1 MNHTEAKRSRR
12 VVILL
17 LLLTGLAVLF
27 YPLVSM
33 KWNDYRSR
41 KLETTYADSV
51 GSMKDPQLEEMR
63 RAAAAYNKTLYVPS
77 VPDAFSIR
85 DGVHDP
91 EYESLLDPGGD
102 GIMAYIE
109 IPAIQVDLPVYHYTT
124 DDSLGK
130 GAGHLFGSS
139 LPVGGRGTHCVI
151 SAHRGLPNAR
161 MFTDLNLV
169 KEGDRFYIKVLN
181 RTLTYQVDQILTVKP
196 DQTQSLAIDRQKDLV
211 TLVTCTPYAV
221 NSHRLLVRGH
231 RISDKESGAS
241 SAAAAGIRIDK
252 HRLIGQILSAAA
264 GFLGAF
270 AILSLTVF
278 RRQKGEENEDGK

>member
-169 KEGDRFYIKVLN
+169 KEGDRFYIHVVD
-181 RTLTYQVDQILTVKP
+181 RILTYEVDQITVVEP
-196 DQTQSLAIDRQKDLV
+196 DEIEALKIEPDKDYV
-211 TLVTCTPYAV
+211 TLLTCTPYGI
-221 NSHRLLVRGH
+221 NTKRLLVRGKRVPNEVQRTDPVDDAKH
-231 RISDKESGAS
+231 GLPLYLTMLIIS
-241 SAAAAGIRIDK
+241 
-252 HRLIGQILSAAA
+252 LSAVV
-264 GFLGAF
+264 L
-270 AILSLTVF
+270 ITISITSKN
-278 RRQKGEENEDGK
+278 RQESE